1 MKRRLAAGF
10 AAIALIGAEMA
21 QAQQAMNY
29 PAPIEGN
36 WVAKDF
42 KFHTGEVMSDLNE
55 HYWTVGDPSGEPV
68 LILHGTTQSGASLL
82 NPTFADQLFGPG
94 QPLDAAK
101 YFIVLPDSVGA
112 GKSAKPSDGLRTK
125 FPQYDYDDMMS
136 AQYRLVT
143 EGLGLR
149 HLRLVMGN
157 SMGGMHVWLWGEQHS
172 DFMDALAAMACL
184 PTELSGRNWLMR
196 RYLIE
201 AVRNDPAY
209 RNGNYT
215 VQPPSL
221 RFAAMLFNTG
231 TSGGALGWDKRAPT
245 RAAADE
251 LVDEALAA
259 PSSAYPDANDYIY
272 QWRSSSGYDASREL
286 ERIQAPLL
294 AINSSDDERYP
305 PELGIMERE
314 IKRVKNG
321 SYYLIPASPETFGH
335 GTTAFAKF
343 YAQQL
348 QDFLQKAPHHRV

>member
-1 MKRRLAAGF
+1 MKRLLAAAF
-10 AAIALIGAEMA
+10 AALALNGADMA
-21 QAQQAMNY
+21 QAQQTITY
-29 PAPIEGN
+29 PAPREGN

-55 HYWTVGDPSGEPV
+55 HYWTVGEPSGEPV

-82 NPTFADQLFGPG
+82 NPNFAGQLFGPG
-94 QPLDAAK
+94 QPLDATK
-101 YFIVLPDSVGA
+101 YFIVLPDSIGS
-112 GKSAKPSDGLRTK
+112 GKSTKPSDGLRAK
-125 FPQYDYDDMMS
+125 FPRYDYDDMVS

-157 SMGGMHVWLWGEQHS
+157 SMGGMHVWLWGEQHP
-172 DFMDALAAMACL
+172 DFMDALAPMASL

-209 RNGNYT
+209 DNGNYT

-231 TSGGALGWDKRAPT
+231 TSGGDLGWHRRAPT

-251 LVDEALAA
+251 LVDEALSA
-259 PSSAYPDANDYIY
+259 PSAYPDANDYIY
-272 QWRSSSGYDASREL
+272 QWRSSSDYDASRQL
-286 ERIQAPLL
+286 ERIQASLL
-294 AINSSDDERYP
+294 AINSSDDERNP
-305 PELGIMERE
+305 PELGIMEHE
-314 IKRVKNG
+314 IKRVKKG

-343 YAQQL
+343 YAKQL